1 MMPARKILI
10 VEDEEVLADNLKTYL
25 ERSSCIAQIASDG
38 ASAIEMMESFAPEC
52 LVLDYRLPDM
62 SGFDALDSLLRR
74 QARLPC
80 VLITGH
86 PTSEV
91 YSGAASRGID
101 HILFK
106 PFPLSEL
113 SGVILR
119 VMSTLTDKTPEPGS
133 PAELPSFLLKERR
146 KSKVEGFPMRLF
158 DGTWVESDRR
168 HPARLG
174 ATSLKSSDGQTEAA
188 PGKNGCGLMPR

>member
-1 MMPARKILI
+1 MSARKILI
-10 VEDEEVLADNLKTYL
+10 IEDEEVLADNLKTYL
-25 ERSSCIAQIASDG
+25 ERSSCIAQVASDG
-38 ASAIEMMESFAPEC
+38 ASAIAMMKSFTPEC

-62 SGFDALDSLLRR
+62 SGFDALDSLHHRR
-74 QARLPC
+74 AGLPC

-119 VMSTLTDKTPEPGS
+119 VMSTLTDNNSELQS
-133 PAELPSFLLKERR
+133 PLALPPLWRKERR
-146 KSKVEGFPMRLF
+146 KVQAAGFPMRLY
-158 DGTWVESDRR
+158 DGTWVESERR
-168 HPARLG
+168 HSARLNS
-174 ATSLKSSDGQTEAA
+174 APLESSDGEQEEA
-188 PGKNGCGLMPR
+188 PDESSCGLMPR